1 MKRIMAIVIITMLLA
16 SCGAQGTITAEVK
29 PGGDATDFETIK
41 TSLVAVGIN
50 ADKFS
55 LGDFA
60 QFAEVAS
67 VSADPAKAIDD
78 AKENI
83 LKIASE
89 YLQNWEFGKLPARAQ
104 SIAKTILYPQPFKE
118 VTVFVDP
125 TLASGI
131 TKAVIENNKARLYV
145 PLYTGDSV
153 FDQAFIVALLK
164 HAMGNKKYDMT
175 NIEKLC
181 KKAGVKIDPT
191 DQVLS
196 DLSLPLSTYVESF
209 MSEEL
214 RSYVLKTSFEYGH
227 VFSAA
232 FHYGDMLKSQE
243 TTTQMVID
251 QAFEDANKEVYEK
264 LYDKLINPGTVGA
277 KLEDSAKDGITVSE
291 IFVNGPAESA
301 GILPGDVIMAID
313 TEPVSFIWQFESLL
327 LDKDPNQY
335 VILKVRRSAD
345 GPKDKATTS
354 EPDTEHPGMNY
365 LYFQVLLTN
374 INK

>member
-1 MKRIMAIVIITMLLA
+1 MKRTLAIAIATLLLA

-29 PGGDATDFETIK
+29 PGGDAVDFEAIK
-41 TSLVAVGIN
+41 TSLVAAGKN

-60 QFAEVAS
+60 QFAETAS
-67 VSADPAKAIDD
+67 TSADPAKAIDE
-78 AKENI
+78 AKDNI
-83 LKIASE
+83 LKVASE
-89 YLQNWEFGKLPARAQ
+89 YLQNWEFGKLSARAQ
-104 SIAKTILYPQPFKE
+104 TIAKTILYPQPFNE

-125 TLASGI
+125 TLATGI
-131 TKAVIENNKARLYV
+131 TKAVIDGNKARLYV

-164 HAMGNKKYDMT
+164 HAMGSKKYDMT

-181 KKAGVKIDPT
+181 KKAGAAIDPT

-196 DLSLPLSTYVESF
+196 DLSLPLSTYIESF

-214 RSYVLKTSFEYGH
+214 RSFVLKTSFNYGH

-232 FHYGDMLKSQE
+232 FHYGDLLKSQE
-243 TTTQMVID
+243 TTTLMVID
-251 QAFEDANKEVYEK
+251 QAFEDANKEVYGK
-264 LYDKLINPGTVGA
+264 LYDKLTNPGTIGA
-277 KLEDSAKDGITVSE
+277 KLDDSKDGITVSE
-291 IFVNGPAESA
+291 IFVNGPAEVA
-301 GILPGDVIMAID
+301 GILPGDVIAAID
-313 TEPVSFIWQFESLL
+313 TAPVSFLWQLESLI

-354 EPDTEHPGMNY
+354 ETDTEHPGMNY
-365 LYFQVLLTN
+365 LYFQVLLTTKN
-374 INK
+374 N

>member
-1 MKRIMAIVIITMLLA
+1 MKRIMAMAIAVLLLA
-16 SCGAQGTITAEVK
+16 SCGAQGTITAEVR
-29 PGGDATDFETIK
+29 PGGDATDFEAIK
-41 TSLVAVGIN
+41 TSLVAAGKN

-60 QFAEVAS
+60 QFAETAS
-67 VSADPAKAIDD
+67 VSADPTKAIDD

-83 LKIASE
+83 LKVASE
-89 YLQNWEFGKLPARAQ
+89 YLQNWEFDKLPARAQ
-104 SIAKTILYPQPFKE
+104 TIAKTILYPQPFKE

-125 TLASGI
+125 TLATGI
-131 TKAVIENNKARLYV
+131 TKAVIEGDKARLYV

-164 HAMGNKKYDMT
+164 HAMGEKKYDMT

-181 KKAGVKIDPT
+181 KKAGVVIDPT

-196 DLSLPLSTYVESF
+196 DLSLPLATYIESF
-209 MSEEL
+209 MSDEL
-214 RSYVLKTSFEYGH
+214 RSFVLKTSFNYGH

-243 TTTQMVID
+243 TTTLMVID
-251 QAFEDANKEVYEK
+251 QAFEDANKEVYGK
-264 LYDKLINPGTVGA
+264 LYDKLTNPGTIGA
-277 KLEDSAKDGITVSE
+277 KLDDSKDGITVSE
-291 IFVNGPAESA
+291 IFVNGSAEVA
-301 GILPGDVIMAID
+301 GILPGDVITAID
-313 TEPVSFIWQFESLL
+313 TAPVSFLWQLESLL

-365 LYFQVLLTN
+365 LYFQVLLTAKN
-374 INK
+374 N